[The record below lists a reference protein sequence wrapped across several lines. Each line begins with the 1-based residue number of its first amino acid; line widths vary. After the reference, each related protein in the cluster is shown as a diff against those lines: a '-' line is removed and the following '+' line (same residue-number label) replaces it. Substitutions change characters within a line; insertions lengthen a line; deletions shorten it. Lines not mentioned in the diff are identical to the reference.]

1 MNTKDFYSFYDLK
14 EIDVL
19 SISSK
24 ENDLVILFNADVEME
39 LMANGFRGGFDL
51 SFLQEATFKN
61 VHSSINLSSPIH
73 VTRYEYQD
81 DTLIIQ
87 ANKETIS
94 IPSTEVVIRKIR
106 TNRV

>member
-14 EIDVL
+14 DMDVM
-19 SISSK
+19 SITSK
-24 ENDLVILFNADVEME
+24 DNDLILLFNADVEME

>member
-1 MNTKDFYSFYDLK
+1 MNTKDFYSFYDLRDM
-14 EIDVL
+14 DVI
-19 SISSK
+19 SIASK
-24 ENDLVILFNADVEME
+24 DNNLILLFNADIEME

-61 VHSSINLSSPIH
+61 TNSDINLTSPIH